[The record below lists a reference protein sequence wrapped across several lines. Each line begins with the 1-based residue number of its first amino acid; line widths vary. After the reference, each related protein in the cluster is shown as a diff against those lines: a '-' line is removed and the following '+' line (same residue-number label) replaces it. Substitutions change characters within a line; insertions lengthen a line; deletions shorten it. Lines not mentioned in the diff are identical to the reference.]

1 MVTDGK
7 IYRNAKVRI
16 VREGIVVYTGE
27 LESLKRFKDDVKE
40 VVNGQDCGLNIK
52 DYNDIKVGD
61 VIEAYEEVSIQRTLS
76 TAPAALL
83 TSCRM
88 MRDGLAGPFVS
99 MNSTI
104 PST

>member
-61 VIEAYEEVSIQRTLS
+61 VIEAYEEVSIQRTL
-76 TAPAALL
+76 
-83 TSCRM
+83 
-88 MRDGLAGPFVS
+88 
-99 MNSTI
+99 
-104 PST
+104 